1 MKLILALSGA
11 VLIAGCASA
20 PTQVASVDKRE
31 VCDQRK
37 MQRVQ
42 AQAVATGA
50 QVYWL
55 SCPQLQRE
63 PAKT

>member
-11 VLIAGCASA
+11 VFVAGCASA
-20 PTQVASVDKRE
+20 PMQVATNDKRV
-31 VCDQRK
+31 VCDQQK

-55 SCPQLQRE
+55 SCPQVQQ
-63 PAKT
+63 AKT